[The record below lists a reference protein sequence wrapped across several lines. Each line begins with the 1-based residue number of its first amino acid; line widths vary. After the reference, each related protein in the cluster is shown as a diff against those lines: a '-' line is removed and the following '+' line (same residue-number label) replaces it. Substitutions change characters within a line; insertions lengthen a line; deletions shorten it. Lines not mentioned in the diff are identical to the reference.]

1 MVALPR
7 GGQDSKKSSGNETR
21 TRGGQGVATPICTTV
36 TSALTQYSKEGKGW
50 GCFAFFCILPFDSTG
65 NQPMTV
71 DCTHFVL

>member
-36 TSALTQYSKEGKGW
+36 TSALTQYSKERVGSL
-50 GCFAFFCILPFDSTG
+50 CFLLYI
-65 NQPMTV
+65 TV
-71 DCTHFVL
+71 